1 MSKQLKRILC
11 LVFAIAM
18 IASLMAGCGGG
29 DSATPS
35 ASASSTGSDKDA
47 AATPEKEDDS
57 ANGEVLS
64 ELPREETLYTGGH
77 LFSPLTTLNP
87 VSGNCIW
94 PVTPTAMN
102 SELIYE
108 SLFMYNQVT
117 AELEPLLGTEYTW
130 VDDLTLE
137 VKLNPDAKWN
147 DGEALTAEDVAY
159 TYELA
164 QLMSVS
170 WSTIWTYCESIE
182 ATDENTVTYKMKADN
197 PNPLLVERSL
207 ATDYILPKHVFE
219 AKYEELGETDL
230 RQWENFEPVGSG
242 PYKMYYHDD
251 TRVVCIRDDNYW
263 GQAES
268 MFGKLPAPKYYAHI
282 IYKDNAA
289 ANTAFTAG
297 EMDLSDVFMPQIWEL
312 WEDKNLPV
320 QTYYKDA
327 PYYQIATLS
336 YLWFNTSVPGL
347 DNIEVRR
354 ALAYAFNY
362 PKISEVAISSYGGE
376 LIPSLFLDEEREK
389 YVNETEELTA
399 LRWTYDVDKANEI
412 LDGLGAEKGS
422 DGIRVLPDGTRL
434 GPWKVECPKGWSD
447 WTAALEV
454 ACQSAKEVGIEL
466 QTDLPEKPQW
476 LNNQQMGD
484 FDIMLASAAQGLDPA
499 QPWSRCQFIMDSRV
513 APVGEQA
520 FTNYNRFSNER
531 ADEIIDAI
539 PGEKDET
546 KLKELYTEL
555 EKIYLENIW
564 TIPLFN
570 RSGIWFHTNSTVWTN
585 WQTEDNNSDIPPVP
599 GAAGTRI
606 LYEIEPAK

>member
-1 MSKQLKRILC
+1 M
-11 LVFAIAM
+11 
-18 IASLMAGCGGG
+18 
-29 DSATPS
+29 
-35 ASASSTGSDKDA
+35 
-47 AATPEKEDDS
+47 
-57 ANGEVLS
+57 
-64 ELPREETLYTGGH
+64 
-77 LFSPLTTLNP
+77 LF
-87 VSGNCIW
+87 
-94 PVTPTAMN
+94 
-102 SELIYE
+102 
-108 SLFMYNQVT
+108 
-117 AELEPLLGTEYTW
+117 
-130 VDDLTLE
+130 
-137 VKLNPDAKWN
+137 
-147 DGEALTAEDVAY
+147 
-159 TYELA
+159 
-164 QLMSVS
+164 
-170 WSTIWTYCESIE
+170 
-182 ATDENTVTYKMKADN
+182 
-197 PNPLLVERSL
+197 RS
-207 ATDYILPKHVFE
+207 
-219 AKYEELGETDL
+219 
-230 RQWENFEPVGSG
+230 
-242 PYKMYYHDD
+242 
-251 TRVVCIRDDNYW
+251 DDNYW

-466 QTDLPEKPQW
+466 QTDLPC
-476 LNNQQMGD
+476 L
-484 FDIMLASAAQGLDPA
+484 
-499 QPWSRCQFIMDSRV
+499 
-513 APVGEQA
+513 
-520 FTNYNRFSNER
+520 
-531 ADEIIDAI
+531 
-539 PGEKDET
+539 
-546 KLKELYTEL
+546 LYTSL
-555 EKIYLENIW
+555 IQAWLCAFMNQIISLW
-564 TIPLFN
+564 
-570 RSGIWFHTNSTVWTN
+570 SAMV
-585 WQTEDNNSDIPPVP
+585 
-599 GAAGTRI
+599 
-606 LYEIEPAK
+606 